1 MIFVYSLGRFLF
13 YEGHFE
19 KNQAVLLSP
28 PSQNYPFSVAKHLQ
42 HQRCE
47 AAESHPK
54 NTSDVTHTTTM
65 DKNLQH
71 KRHTLAHLL
80 AAAVLE
86 KYPHAKLTL
95 GPAIDTG
102 FYYDVDFSAGATP
115 GEADLKSLQKSMKKL
130 MNKWHEF
137 SHQEVSAD
145 HAKEVFAGNQY
156 KVELIDEIASKGE
169 PITLYTCGDF
179 TDLCRGGHVENPKA
193 EIAMDAFKLDKI
205 AGAYWRGD
213 EKNPMLTRI
222 YGIAFDTKQ
231 ELEEYEE
238 QLRQA
243 KARDHRKIGKE
254 LDLFTFSELVGP
266 GLPLF
271 TPNGTLMR
279 DLIVDKIAKI
289 QAKYGYTKVT
299 IPHITKSDLYKT
311 SGHWEKFGDELF
323 KVKGQ
328 SDAEFVIKPMN
339 CPHHTQIFCSK
350 QRSYK
355 ELPIRYAETT
365 MVYRDEQAGEL
376 IGLGRVRSITQDDGH
391 VFCTLDHIDQEVE
404 NIVHVIKEFYQ
415 SLNMYQE
422 GKFWV
427 SLSVSDPSEPEKYL
441 GDQDNWKKA
450 ETMLENVAKKL
461 QLPYK
466 RIAGEAAFY
475 GPKLDFMFY
484 DAIGRERQLA
494 TAQLDFVMPERFD
507 LEYTDNEGNKQ
518 RPVMIHRA
526 IAGSLER
533 FMAIMIE
540 HFAGN
545 FPLWLCPAQVAVI
558 PVAEVHG
565 EYAQTIH
572 LALTE
577 AGFRAEIDTSNES
590 MGKKIRTAKN
600 MKLPYFLVIGDKEVA
615 SNTVTVESRDTGE
628 STSMTLLDFLVKLN
642 AEADV

>member
-1 MIFVYSLGRFLF
+1 M
-13 YEGHFE
+13 
-19 KNQAVLLSP
+19 K
-28 PSQNYPFSVAKHLQ
+28 QNL
-42 HQRCE
+42 E
-47 AAESHPK
+47 
-54 NTSDVTHTTTM
+54 
-65 DKNLQH
+65 H

-80 AAAVLE
+80 AAAVVQQ
-86 KYPHAKLTL
+86 YPHAKLTL

-102 FYYDVDFSAGATP
+102 FYYDIDFSAGEAP
-115 GEADLKSLQKSMKKL
+115 GDADLKGLQKGMKKL
-130 MNKWHEF
+130 VNKWTEW
-137 SHQEVSAD
+137 SHKEVSAEQ
-145 HAKEVFAGNQY
+145 AREVFAGNQF
-156 KVELIDEIASKGE
+156 KLELIDEIEKKSEK
-169 PITLYTCGDF
+169 ITLYTCGDF
-179 TDLCRGGHVENPKA
+179 TDLCRGGHVANPK
-193 EIAMDAFKLDKI
+193 EELTMDAFKLDKI

-222 YGIAFDTKQ
+222 YGIAFDTKEELVVYETQ
-231 ELEEYEE
+231 LEE
-238 QLRQA
+238 A
-243 KARDHRKIGKE
+243 KKRDHRKLGKE

-279 DLIVDKIAKI
+279 DLIVDKIMSI
-289 QAKYGYTKVT
+289 QAKFGYAKVT

-328 SDAEFVIKPMN
+328 SDAEFVMKPMN
-339 CPHHTQIFCSK
+339 CPHHTQIFDSK
-350 QRSYK
+350 PRTYK

-391 VFCTLDHIDQEVE
+391 VFCTFDQIDQEVE

-415 SLNMYQE
+415 SLDMYKE

-427 SLSVSDPSEPEKYL
+427 SLSVSDPNKPDEYL
-441 GDQDNWKKA
+441 GDKENWQKA
-450 ETMLENVAKKL
+450 EAMLESVAKKL
-461 QLPYK
+461 ELPYK
-466 RIAGEAAFY
+466 RVEGEAAFY

-494 TAQLDFVMPERFD
+494 TAQLDFVMPERFK
-507 LEYTDNEGNKQ
+507 LEYVDNEGNKQ
-518 RPVMIHRA
+518 QPVMIHRA

-545 FPLWLCPAQVAVI
+545 FPLWLSPVQMAII
-558 PVAEVHG
+558 PVSEVHN
-565 EYAQTIH
+565 EYAQTVFQS
-572 LALTE
+572 LTE
-577 AGFRAEIDTSNES
+577 AGYRVEIDISKDS
-590 MGKKIRTAKN
+590 MGKKIRSAKT

-615 SNTVTVESRDTGE
+615 SSTITVESRDTGE
-628 STSMTLLDFLVKLN
+628 STTLSLTDFLAKLN
-642 AEADV
+642 TEMDV